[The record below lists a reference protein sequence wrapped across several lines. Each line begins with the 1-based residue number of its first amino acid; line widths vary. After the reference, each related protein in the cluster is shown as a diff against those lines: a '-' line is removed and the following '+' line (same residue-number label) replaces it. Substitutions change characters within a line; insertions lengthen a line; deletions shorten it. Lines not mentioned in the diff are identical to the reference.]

1 MNSRLSTLHRP
12 ALLLGLAVLIWYA
25 FGRLDAGPAAPEFV
39 PQEGIGSRFPLSMK
53 PPAGPCPHG
62 SPLRT
67 RQGSTIRL

>member
-39 PQEGIGSRFPLSMK
+39 PRKASG
-53 PPAGPCPHG
+53 HG
-62 SPLRT
+62 FHCR
-67 RQGSTIRL
+67 